1 MTNNSSATSG
11 DSEAWGVVP
20 PDDLA
25 RSPHP
30 RFSADEIH
38 HQCVAILR
46 AWGFT
51 DRVAQTTAEVMTH
64 TDLSGIG
71 SHGISMFIN
80 YEKLFGKGKLNT
92 AAVPSIVRENAG
104 TALIDAQRGLGHPAA
119 VAGMEL
125 AVEKAGAFGVGV
137 VSVFN
142 SHHFGAA
149 GYYTALA
156 ARRGYAGIAM
166 TSARTTAVVPTGGG
180 EPRLSTNPLS
190 FAAPGRTH
198 DPFLLDM
205 STSTVAIN
213 KIKTYDLNN
222 RPLPDGWFLDRDGR
236 PVTDAGVALQ
246 AAWEGTGGGLTPL
259 GGTRESGG
267 HKGYGLSM
275 MVQILS
281 SALSGGSLSAVRAD
295 GDPDNIGHFFLALDP
310 AVFRPDGG
318 FLDDVDQLIDVMHAT
333 VPEGPDAEVLVAGE
347 PEARARAYREEHG
360 IPLPR
365 TLLARLAGICART
378 SAPFLLPDR
387 R

>member
-1 MTNNSSATSG
+1 VNDPTITAA
-11 DSEAWGVVP
+11 DP
-20 PDDLA
+20 A
-25 RSPHP
+25 RPRDP
-30 RFSADEIH
+30 RFSADEVH
-38 HQCVAILR
+38 RQCAAILR

-51 DRVAQTTAEVMTH
+51 EDAARTTADVMTH
-64 TDLSGIG
+64 TDLSGID

-80 YEKLFGKGKLNT
+80 YETAFAQGRLNT
-92 AAVPSIVRENAG
+92 AAEPSIVRENAG
-104 TALIDAQRGLGHPAA
+104 TAVIDAQRGLGHPAA
-119 VAGMEL
+119 VAGMDL
-125 AVEKAGAFGVGV
+125 AVEKAMAFGVGV

-156 ARRGYAGIAM
+156 ARRGYAAIAM

-190 FAAPGRTH
+190 FAAPGRNH
-198 DPFLLDM
+198 EPFLLDM

-213 KIKTYDLNN
+213 KIKTYDLSG
-222 RPLPDGWFLDRDGR
+222 RRLPEGWFLDRDGR

-246 AAWEGTGGGLTPL
+246 AAWAGTGGGLTPL
-259 GGTRESGG
+259 GGARETGG

-281 SALSGGSLSAVRAD
+281 CALSGGSLSATRGD

-318 FLDDVDQLIDVMHAT
+318 FRDDVDHLVDAMHAT
-333 VPEGPDAEVLVAGE
+333 VPAGPDAEVLVAGE
-347 PEARARAYREEHG
+347 PEARARADREKHG
-360 IPLPR
+360 IPLPG
-365 TLLARLAGICART
+365 TLLVRLAEICART
-378 SAPFLLPDR
+378 GAPFLLHDHR
-387 R
+387 